1 MIATVFLSFLTLFLF
16 FYLFLLFLGHK
27 QSIIICKK
35 GAVEML
41 DLKAQRESLKLTLED
56 VGNYVG
62 VGKSTV
68 RKWENGMINNMGRDK
83 IKKYATILQISPL
96 ALIGEVE
103 TSIPDWADK
112 QDEIDIEKALKLNT
126 TTISYDGI
134 QLTEDE
140 KEKVDAIIRSVLWDK
155 LKDKKEG

>member
-1 MIATVFLSFLTLFLF
+1 M
-16 FYLFLLFLGHK
+16 
-27 QSIIICKK
+27 K
-35 GAVEML
+35 GAVKML
-41 DLKAQRESLKLTLED
+41 NLKAQRESLKLTLED

-83 IKKYATILQISPL
+83 ILKYAKILQISPL

-103 TSIPDWADK
+103 TEAPDWATKEDA
-112 QDEIDIEKALKLNT
+112 IDIEKALKLNT
-126 TTISYDGI
+126 AAISYDGI
-134 QLTEDE
+134 ELTEDE

-155 LKDKKEG
+155 LKEKKEG

>member
-1 MIATVFLSFLTLFLF
+1 
-16 FYLFLLFLGHK
+16 
-27 QSIIICKK
+27 
-35 GAVEML
+35 ML

-83 IKKYATILQISPL
+83 ILKYAKILQISPL

-103 TSIPDWADK
+103 NEAPTWASKDDVIVF
-112 QDEIDIEKALKLNT
+112 DEALKRNSVVM
-126 TTISYDGI
+126 SYNGIELSEEDRMQLDGM
-134 QLTEDE
+134 
-140 KEKVDAIIRSVLWDK
+140 IRAMLWERIK
-155 LKDKKEG
+155 KGKEG

>member
-1 MIATVFLSFLTLFLF
+1 
-16 FYLFLLFLGHK
+16 
-27 QSIIICKK
+27 
-35 GAVEML
+35 ML
-41 DLKAQRESLKLTLED
+41 NLKAQRESLKLTLED

-83 IKKYATILQISPL
+83 ILKYAKILQISPL

-103 TSIPDWADK
+103 TEAPTWATKEDA
-112 QDEIDIEKALKLNT
+112 IDIEKTLKLNT
-126 TTISYDGI
+126 TAISYDGI
-134 QLTEDE
+134 ELTEDE

-155 LKDKKEG
+155 LKEKKEG

>member
-1 MIATVFLSFLTLFLF
+1 M
-16 FYLFLLFLGHK
+16 
-27 QSIIICKK
+27 K
-35 GAVEML
+35 GAVKML

-83 IKKYATILQISPL
+83 ILKYAKILQISPL

-103 TSIPDWADK
+103 TEAPTWASKDDVIVF
-112 QDEIDIEKALKLNT
+112 DEALKRNSVVM
-126 TTISYDGI
+126 SYNGIELSEEDKI
-134 QLTEDE
+134 QLDGMIRAMLWERIKKG
-140 KEKVDAIIRSVLWDK
+140 KE
-155 LKDKKEG
+155 E